1 MSWKKTLD
9 DPNKLMDYRRP
20 VFMLGVGLAYFA
32 QRMRGQVASSM
43 ISSYVG
49 SMGDMYGKLVP
60 NVRLLSKPSFPTSL
74 TSLSGAAAGGV
85 NYLSGSDPEY
95 SVPPEDTI
103 PGKTPTRSKTQ
114 KVVQD
119 VKRYVKR
126 QTKPGSQTK
135 SAVRWVARK
144 LGIKT
149 KKKKKRRS

>member
-74 TSLSGAAAGGV
+74 TSLSGPAASAV
-85 NYLSGSDPEY
+85 QYLTGSENEV
-95 SVPPEDTI
+95 VPDYVLPDTA
-103 PGKTPTRSKTQ
+103 PRSAPTRSKTQ
-114 KVVQD
+114 KAVQ
-119 VKRYVKR
+119 YIKR
-126 QTKPGSQTK
+126 QTKPGSQAK

-149 KKKKKRRS
+149 KKKRKKRRS